1 MKNIQTIIT
10 GHGKYATGIRSAI
23 ELLAGPQ
30 ESFKYIDFSEGLSEE
45 DLAKEFNKN
54 INTKLTLIFCDLV
67 GGTPYKVAAKLAFE
81 NKNIKVVAGCNLASI
96 LETIFNQYNSLDNY
110 AYELVKIS
118 KMGTQILELD
128 DISPANEI
136 SKDGI

>member
-30 ESFKYIDFSEGLSEE
+30 ESFKYIDFSEGMSEE

-54 INTKLTLIFCDLV
+54 INTKLT
-67 GGTPYKVAAKLAFE
+67 
-81 NKNIKVVAGCNLASI
+81 
-96 LETIFNQYNSLDNY
+96 
-110 AYELVKIS
+110 
-118 KMGTQILELD
+118 
-128 DISPANEI
+128 
-136 SKDGI
+136 